1 MNGQFVRLVGQT
13 GYSDGR
19 EQHDAA
25 GTADQRHLES
35 SLMRTPIRLVAF
47 ILLFASPGLALTQQA
62 RLNRTIE
69 LLSQGRPTF
78 GILSHD
84 RSIENARAI
93 ARSGL
98 DFVIIDMEHGP
109 LSFEALRTFLL
120 GMTDKE
126 RILQKGTLQMD
137 VTPLVRLPANGRDQ
151 ATFLAKQALDV
162 GVMGIM
168 FPYIN
173 TAAEAELAVRSMR
186 YPQRRDAP
194 DVQPTGLRGSG
205 PGIPDWYWGVRNY
218 QELAD
223 VWPLDGRGEL
233 LSIIQ
238 IESEEGLK
246 NVDSIAAVPGV
257 SALFIG
263 PADLALSLGYP
274 VDAPEVEAA
283 IQTILKTAR
292 ARSLPLGITTSAD
305 TVERRLKEGF
315 TLVTVGFGD
324 GGITPDAA
332 RALAIGRKVS
342 P

>member
-1 MNGQFVRLVGQT
+1 
-13 GYSDGR
+13 
-19 EQHDAA
+19 
-25 GTADQRHLES
+25 
-35 SLMRTPIRLVAF
+35 MRIAIIVA
-47 ILLFASPGLALTQQA
+47 LALAWLTIHTGAVQNI

-69 LLSQGRPTF
+69 LLAGGRPAF

-84 RSIENARAI
+84 RSVENARAL

-109 LSFEALRTFLL
+109 LDIESLRLFLL

-126 RILQKGTLQMD
+126 RIVAKGNLQMD

-151 ATFLAKQALDV
+151 ATFLTKQALDV
-162 GVMGIM
+162 GVMGVM

-186 YPQRRDAP
+186 YPQRRGAP
-194 DVQPTGLRGSG
+194 DRQPAGLRGSG

-223 VWPLDGRGEL
+223 VWPLDSRGEL
-233 LSIIQ
+233 LAIIQ

-246 NVDSIAAVPGV
+246 NVDAIATVPGV

-263 PADLALSLGYP
+263 PADLALSLGYAG
-274 VDAPEVEAA
+274 DAPQVEDA
-283 IQTILKTAR
+283 IQVILRTAR
-292 ARSLPLGITTSAD
+292 ARNLAAGITTSAD
-305 TVERRLKEGF
+305 TVQRRLKEGF
-315 TLVTVGFGD
+315 TMVTVGFGD
-324 GGITPDAA
+324 GGMTPDAA
-332 RALAIGRKVS
+332 RTLAIGRKAGG
-342 P
+342 